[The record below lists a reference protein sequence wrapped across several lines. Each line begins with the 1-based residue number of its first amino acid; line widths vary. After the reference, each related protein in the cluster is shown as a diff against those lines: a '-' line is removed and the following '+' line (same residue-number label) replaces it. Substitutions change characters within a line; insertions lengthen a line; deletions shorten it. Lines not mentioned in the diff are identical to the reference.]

1 MRKDFFL
8 ETLTEKVW
16 YSKNIFS
23 LLLFPLSLIY
33 IAIIYFRHSLYQ
45 LGLITVTKI
54 NVPIIVVGNVVAGGT
69 GKTPLVIWL
78 AKYLKSKGFL
88 PGIVSRGYGGTYLS
102 NIELVKPTSNPLL
115 VGDEPVIIARNT
127 NCPVVVAKKR
137 AKGAKELVEKYNCNI
152 ILSDDGMQHYSL
164 ARDIEIAVIDG
175 QRRFGN
181 NYCFPAGPLR
191 EPKSRISKADLI
203 VSKYNARTCEYKM
216 DYTYN
221 PLVSLTELW
230 GPPKTMNESKTI
242 PISDL
247 HGMTVHA
254 IAGINNP
261 DHFFSYLRSHKL
273 ELIIHKFPDHYLYTE
288 DDVKFDD
295 NFPVVMTEKDAVK
308 CLNYSS
314 DKHWYIPISAEL
326 SKSFVCD
333 LDKLM
338 GEIING

>member
-1 MRKDFFL
+1 MRKFFFL
-8 ETLTEKVW
+8 ETLTQKIW

-23 LLLFPLSLIY
+23 LLLFPLSLLY
-33 IAIIYFRHSLYQ
+33 ITIIYFRYSLYQ

-54 NVPIIVVGNVVAGGT
+54 NAPIIVVGNIVAGGT

-78 AKYLKSKGFL
+78 AKHFKDMGLL

-102 NIELVKPTSNPLL
+102 NIELVKPTSNPRL

-127 NCPVVVAKKR
+127 NCSVVVAKER
-137 AKGAKELVEKYNCNI
+137 ARGAKELVEKYNCNI
-152 ILSDDGMQHYSL
+152 ILCDDGMQHYSL

-191 EPKSRISKADLI
+191 EPKSRMLKADLI
-203 VSKYNARTCEYKM
+203 VCKYNAKTSEHKM
-216 DYTYN
+216 DYIYN
-221 PLVSLTELW
+221 QLVSL
-230 GPPKTMNESKTI
+230 NEPSKTI
-242 PISDL
+242 SISDL
-247 HGMTVHA
+247 NGMTVHA
-254 IAGINNP
+254 MAGISNP
-261 DHFFSYLRSHKL
+261 EHFFSYLRSHKL

-288 DDVKFDD
+288 DDVKFND

-338 GEIING
+338 GKIING

>member
-1 MRKDFFL
+1 MRKFFFL
-8 ETLTEKVW
+8 ETLIEKVW

-23 LLLFPLSLIY
+23 LLLSPLSLIY
-33 IAIIYFRHSLYQ
+33 ISIIYLRYTLYQ
-45 LGLITVTKI
+45 LGLISITKI
-54 NVPIIVVGNVVAGGT
+54 NVPTIVIGNIVAGGT
-69 GKTPLVIWL
+69 GNTPLVIWL
-78 AKYLKSKGFL
+78 AKYFKDKGFL

-152 ILSDDGMQHYSL
+152 ILCDDGMQHYSL

-191 EPKSRISKADLI
+191 EPKSRIFKADLI
-203 VSKYNARTCEYKM
+203 VSKYNARTCEHKM
-216 DYTYN
+216 DYIYHQ
-221 PLVSLTELW
+221 LVSLNEL
-230 GPPKTMNESKTI
+230 SKTI

-247 HGMTVHA
+247 YGMTVHA

-273 ELIIHKFPDHYLYTE
+273 ELIIHKFPDHYSYTE

-338 GEIING
+338 GKIING

>member
-1 MRKDFFL
+1 MRKFIFL
-8 ETLTEKVW
+8 ETLIEKVW

-23 LLLFPLSLIY
+23 LLLSPLSLIY
-33 IAIIYFRHSLYQ
+33 ISIIYLRYTLYQ
-45 LGLITVTKI
+45 LGLISITKI
-54 NVPIIVVGNVVAGGT
+54 NVPTIVIGNIVVGGT

-78 AKYLKSKGFL
+78 AKYFKEKGFL

-137 AKGAKELVEKYNCNI
+137 AKGAKKLVEKYNCNI
-152 ILSDDGMQHYSL
+152 ILCDDGMQHYSL

-191 EPKSRISKADLI
+191 EPKSRIFKADLI
-203 VSKYNARTCEYKM
+203 VSKYNARTCEHKM
-216 DYTYN
+216 DYTYKQ
-221 PLVSLTELW
+221 LVSLNEL
-230 GPPKTMNESKTI
+230 SKTI

-247 HGMTVHA
+247 HDMTVHA
-254 IAGINNP
+254 VAGINNP

-273 ELIIHKFPDHYLYTE
+273 ELIIHKFPDHYSYTE
-288 DDVKFDD
+288 DDVKFND
-295 NFPVVMTEKDAVK
+295 NFSVVMTEKDAVK

-326 SKSFVCD
+326 SKSFACD

-338 GEIING
+338 WKIING

>member
-1 MRKDFFL
+1 MRKFFFL
-8 ETLTEKVW
+8 ENLIEKVW
-16 YSKNIFS
+16 HSKNIFS

-33 IAIIYFRHSLYQ
+33 ISIIYLRRTLYQ
-45 LGLITVTKI
+45 LGLISITKI
-54 NVPIIVVGNVVAGGT
+54 NVPTIVIGNIVAGGT

-78 AKYLKSKGFL
+78 AKYFKDKGFL

-152 ILSDDGMQHYSL
+152 ILCDDGMQHYSL

-191 EPKSRISKADLI
+191 EPKSRIFKADLI
-203 VSKYNARTCEYKM
+203 VSKYNARTCEHKM
-216 DYTYN
+216 DYTYHQ
-221 PLVSLTELW
+221 LVSLNEL
-230 GPPKTMNESKTI
+230 SKTI
-242 PISDL
+242 PILDL

-273 ELIIHKFPDHYLYTE
+273 ELIVHKFPDHYSYTE

-338 GEIING
+338 GKIING

>member
-1 MRKDFFL
+1 MRKEFFL
-8 ETLTEKVW
+8 ETLIEKVW

-23 LLLFPLSLIY
+23 LLLSPLSLIY
-33 IAIIYFRHSLYQ
+33 ISIIYLRYTLYQ
-45 LGLITVTKI
+45 LGLISITKI
-54 NVPIIVVGNVVAGGT
+54 NVPTIVIGNIVAGGT

-78 AKYLKSKGFL
+78 AKHFKDKGFL

-137 AKGAKELVEKYNCNI
+137 AKGAKKLVEKYNCNI
-152 ILSDDGMQHYSL
+152 ILCDDGMQHYSL

-191 EPKSRISKADLI
+191 EPKSRIFKADLI
-203 VSKYNARTCEYKM
+203 VSKYNARTCEHKM
-216 DYTYN
+216 DYTYHQ
-221 PLVSLTELW
+221 LVSLNEL
-230 GPPKTMNESKTI
+230 SKTI

-273 ELIIHKFPDHYLYTE
+273 ELIIHKFPDHYSYTE

-338 GEIING
+338 GKIING

>member
-1 MRKDFFL
+1 MRKEFFL
-8 ETLTEKVW
+8 ETLIEKVW

-23 LLLFPLSLIY
+23 LLLSPLSFIY
-33 IAIIYFRHSLYQ
+33 ISIIYLRYNLYQ
-45 LGLITVTKI
+45 LGLISITKI
-54 NVPIIVVGNVVAGGT
+54 NVPTIVIGNIVAGGT

-78 AKYLKSKGFL
+78 AKHFKDKGFL

-137 AKGAKELVEKYNCNI
+137 VKGAKELVEKYNCNI
-152 ILSDDGMQHYSL
+152 ILCDDGMQHYSL

-191 EPKSRISKADLI
+191 EPKSRIFKADLI
-203 VSKYNARTCEYKM
+203 VSKYNARTYEHKM

-221 PLVSLTELW
+221 QLVSLNEL
-230 GPPKTMNESKTI
+230 SKTI

-261 DHFFSYLRSHKL
+261 DHFFSYLRSNKL
-273 ELIIHKFPDHYLYTE
+273 ELIIHKFPDHYLYRE

-314 DKHWYIPISAEL
+314 DKYWYIPISAEL
-326 SKSFVCD
+326 SKLFVCD

-338 GEIING
+338 GKIING

>member
-1 MRKDFFL
+1 MRKFFFL
-8 ETLTEKVW
+8 ETLIEKVW

-23 LLLFPLSLIY
+23 LLLSPLSLIY
-33 IAIIYFRHSLYQ
+33 ISIIYLRHTLYR
-45 LGLITVTKI
+45 LGLISITKI
-54 NVPIIVVGNVVAGGT
+54 NVPTIVIGNIVAGGT

-78 AKYLKSKGFL
+78 AKYFKDKGFL

-152 ILSDDGMQHYSL
+152 ILCDDGMQHYSL

-191 EPKSRISKADLI
+191 EPKSRIFKADLI
-203 VSKYNARTCEYKM
+203 VSKYNARTCEHKM
-216 DYTYN
+216 DYTYKQ
-221 PLVSLTELW
+221 LVSLNEL
-230 GPPKTMNESKTI
+230 SKTI
-242 PISDL
+242 PISGL
-247 HGMTVHA
+247 YGMTVHA

-273 ELIIHKFPDHYLYTE
+273 ELIIHKFPDHYSYTE

-338 GEIING
+338 GKIING

>member
-1 MRKDFFL
+1 MRKFFFL
-8 ETLTEKVW
+8 ETLIEKVW

-23 LLLFPLSLIY
+23 LLLSPLSLIY
-33 IAIIYFRHSLYQ
+33 ISIIYLRYTLYQ
-45 LGLITVTKI
+45 LGLISITKI
-54 NVPIIVVGNVVAGGT
+54 NAPTIVIGNVVTGGT

-78 AKYLKSKGFL
+78 AKHFKDKGFL

-152 ILSDDGMQHYSL
+152 ILCDDGMQHYSL

-191 EPKSRISKADLI
+191 EPKSRIFKADLI
-203 VSKYNARTCEYKM
+203 VSKYNARRCEHKM
-216 DYTYN
+216 DYTYHQ
-221 PLVSLTELW
+221 LVSLNEL
-230 GPPKTMNESKTI
+230 SKTI

-273 ELIIHKFPDHYLYTE
+273 ELIIHKFPDHYSYTE

>member
-1 MRKDFFL
+1 MKKFFFL
-8 ETLTEKVW
+8 ETLIEKVW

-23 LLLFPLSLIY
+23 LLLSPLSLIY
-33 IAIIYFRHSLYQ
+33 ISIIYLRHTLYH
-45 LGLITVTKI
+45 LGLISITKI
-54 NVPIIVVGNVVAGGT
+54 NVPTIVIGNIVAGGT

-78 AKYLKSKGFL
+78 AKHFKDKGFL

-137 AKGAKELVEKYNCNI
+137 AKGAKKLVEKYNCNI
-152 ILSDDGMQHYSL
+152 ILCDDGMQHYSL

-191 EPKSRISKADLI
+191 EPKSRIFKADLI
-203 VSKYNARTCEYKM
+203 VSKYNARTCEHKM
-216 DYTYN
+216 DYTYKQ
-221 PLVSLTELW
+221 LVSLNEL
-230 GPPKTMNESKTI
+230 SKTI

-273 ELIIHKFPDHYLYTE
+273 ELIIHKFPDHYSYTE
-288 DDVKFDD
+288 DDVKFND
-295 NFPVVMTEKDAVK
+295 NFSVVMTEKDAVK

-326 SKSFVCD
+326 SKSFACD

-338 GEIING
+338 GKIING

>member
-1 MRKDFFL
+1 MRKFFFL
-8 ETLTEKVW
+8 ENLIEKVW
-16 YSKNIFS
+16 HSKNIFS

-33 IAIIYFRHSLYQ
+33 ISIIYLRRTLYQ
-45 LGLITVTKI
+45 LGLISITKI
-54 NVPIIVVGNVVAGGT
+54 NAPTIVVGNIVAGGT

-78 AKYLKSKGFL
+78 AKYFKGKGFL
-88 PGIVSRGYGGTYLS
+88 PGIVSRGYGGKYLS

-152 ILSDDGMQHYSL
+152 ILCDDGMQHYSL

-191 EPKSRISKADLI
+191 EPKNRIFKADLI
-203 VSKYNARTCEYKM
+203 VSKYNARACEHKM

-221 PLVSLTELW
+221 QLVSLNEL
-230 GPPKTMNESKTI
+230 PKTI
-242 PISDL
+242 PVSDL

-273 ELIIHKFPDHYLYTE
+273 ELIIHKFPDHYSFTK
-288 DDVKFDD
+288 DDVRFDD

-314 DKHWYIPISAEL
+314 DKHWYVPISAEL
-326 SKSFVCD
+326 PKSFIYD

-338 GEIING
+338 EKIING

>member
-1 MRKDFFL
+1 MRKFFFL
-8 ETLTEKVW
+8 ENLIEKVW
-16 YSKNIFS
+16 HSKNIFS

-33 IAIIYFRHSLYQ
+33 ISIIYLRRTLYQ
-45 LGLITVTKI
+45 LGLISITKI
-54 NVPIIVVGNVVAGGT
+54 NAPTIVVGNIVAGGT

-78 AKYLKSKGFL
+78 AKYFKGKGFL
-88 PGIVSRGYGGTYLS
+88 PGIVSRGYGGKYLS

-152 ILSDDGMQHYSL
+152 ILCDDGMQHYSL

-191 EPKSRISKADLI
+191 EPKNRIFKADLI
-203 VSKYNARTCEYKM
+203 VSKYIARTCEHKM

-221 PLVSLTELW
+221 QLVSLNEL
-230 GPPKTMNESKTI
+230 PKTI
-242 PISDL
+242 PVSDL

-273 ELIIHKFPDHYLYTE
+273 ELIIHKFPDHYSFTK
-288 DDVKFDD
+288 DDVRFDD

-314 DKHWYIPISAEL
+314 DKHWYVPISAEL
-326 SKSFVCD
+326 PKSFIYD

-338 GEIING
+338 EKIING

>member
-1 MRKDFFL
+1 MRKFFFL
-8 ETLTEKVW
+8 ETLIEKVW

-23 LLLFPLSLIY
+23 LLLSPLSLIY
-33 IAIIYFRHSLYQ
+33 ISIIYLRYTLYQ
-45 LGLITVTKI
+45 LGLISITKI
-54 NVPIIVVGNVVAGGT
+54 NVPTIVIGNIVAGGT

-78 AKYLKSKGFL
+78 AKHFKDKGFL

-152 ILSDDGMQHYSL
+152 ILCDDGMQHYSL

-191 EPKSRISKADLI
+191 EPKSRIFKADLI
-203 VSKYNARTCEYKM
+203 VSKYNARTCEHKM
-216 DYTYN
+216 DYTYHQ
-221 PLVSLTELW
+221 LVSLNEL
-230 GPPKTMNESKTI
+230 SKTI

-273 ELIIHKFPDHYLYTE
+273 ELIIHKFPDHYSYTE

-338 GEIING
+338 GKIING

>member
-1 MRKDFFL
+1 MKKFFFL
-8 ETLTEKVW
+8 ETLIEKVW

-23 LLLFPLSLIY
+23 LLLSPLSLIY
-33 IAIIYFRHSLYQ
+33 ISIIYLRHTLYQ
-45 LGLITVTKI
+45 LGLISITKI
-54 NVPIIVVGNVVAGGT
+54 NVPTIVIGNIVAGGT

-78 AKYLKSKGFL
+78 AKYLKNKGFL
-88 PGIVSRGYGGTYLS
+88 LGIVSRGYGGTYLS

-137 AKGAKELVEKYNCNI
+137 AKGAKKLVEKYNCNI
-152 ILSDDGMQHYSL
+152 ILCDDGMQHYSL

-191 EPKSRISKADLI
+191 EPKSRIFKADLI

-221 PLVSLTELW
+221 QLVSLNKL
-230 GPPKTMNESKTI
+230 SKAIT
-242 PISDL
+242 ISDL

-273 ELIIHKFPDHYLYTE
+273 ELIIHKFPDHYSYTE
-288 DDVKFDD
+288 DDVKFND
-295 NFPVVMTEKDAVK
+295 NFSVVMTEKDAVK

-326 SKSFVCD
+326 SKSFACD

-338 GEIING
+338 GKIING

>member
-1 MRKDFFL
+1 MRKEFFL
-8 ETLTEKVW
+8 ETLIEKVW

-23 LLLFPLSLIY
+23 LLLSPLSLIY
-33 IAIIYFRHSLYQ
+33 ISIIYLRHTLYR
-45 LGLITVTKI
+45 LGLISITKI
-54 NVPIIVVGNVVAGGT
+54 NVPTIVIGNIVAGGT

-78 AKYLKSKGFL
+78 AKHFKDKGFL

-152 ILSDDGMQHYSL
+152 ILCDDGMQHYSL

-191 EPKSRISKADLI
+191 EPKSRIFKADLI
-203 VSKYNARTCEYKM
+203 VSKYNARTCEHKM
-216 DYTYN
+216 DYTYHQ
-221 PLVSLTELW
+221 LVSLNEL
-230 GPPKTMNESKTI
+230 SKTI

-273 ELIIHKFPDHYLYTE
+273 ELIIHKFPDHYSYTE

-338 GEIING
+338 GKIING

>member
-1 MRKDFFL
+1 MKKFFFL
-8 ETLTEKVW
+8 ETLIEKVW

-23 LLLFPLSLIY
+23 LLLSPISLIY
-33 IAIIYFRHSLYQ
+33 ISIIYLRYTLYQ
-45 LGLITVTKI
+45 LGLISITKI
-54 NVPIIVVGNVVAGGT
+54 NVPTIVIGNIVAGGT

-78 AKYLKSKGFL
+78 AKHFKDKGFL

-127 NCPVVVAKKR
+127 NCPVIVAKKR
-137 AKGAKELVEKYNCNI
+137 AKGAKKLVEKYNCNI
-152 ILSDDGMQHYSL
+152 ILCDDGMQHYSL

-191 EPKSRISKADLI
+191 EPKSRIFKADLI
-203 VSKYNARTCEYKM
+203 VSKYNARTCEHKM
-216 DYTYN
+216 DYTYHQ
-221 PLVSLTELW
+221 LVSLNEL
-230 GPPKTMNESKTI
+230 SKTI

-273 ELIIHKFPDHYLYTE
+273 ELIIHKFPDHYSYTE

-338 GEIING
+338 GKIING

>member
-1 MRKDFFL
+1 MRKEFFL
-8 ETLTEKVW
+8 ETLIEKVW

-23 LLLFPLSLIY
+23 LLLSPLSLIY
-33 IAIIYFRHSLYQ
+33 ISIIYLRYTLYQ
-45 LGLITVTKI
+45 LGLISITKI
-54 NVPIIVVGNVVAGGT
+54 NVPTIVIGNIVAGGT

-78 AKYLKSKGFL
+78 AKHFKDKGFL

-137 AKGAKELVEKYNCNI
+137 EKGAKELVEKYNCNI
-152 ILSDDGMQHYSL
+152 ILCDDGMQHYSL

-191 EPKSRISKADLI
+191 EPKSRIFKADLI
-203 VSKYNARTCEYKM
+203 VSKYNARTCEHKM
-216 DYTYN
+216 DYTYHQ
-221 PLVSLTELW
+221 LVSLNEL
-230 GPPKTMNESKTI
+230 SKTI

-273 ELIIHKFPDHYLYTE
+273 ELIIHKFPDHYSYTE

-338 GEIING
+338 GKIING

>member
-1 MRKDFFL
+1 MKKFFFL
-8 ETLTEKVW
+8 ETLIEKVW

-23 LLLFPLSLIY
+23 LLLSPLSLIY
-33 IAIIYFRHSLYQ
+33 ISIIYLRHTLYQ
-45 LGLITVTKI
+45 LGLISITKI
-54 NVPIIVVGNVVAGGT
+54 NVPTIVIGNIVAGGT

-78 AKYLKSKGFL
+78 AKYFKDKGFL

-137 AKGAKELVEKYNCNI
+137 AKGAKKLVEKYNCNI
-152 ILSDDGMQHYSL
+152 ILCDDGMQHYSL

-191 EPKSRISKADLI
+191 EPKSRIFKADLI
-203 VSKYNARTCEYKM
+203 VSKYNARTCEHKM

-221 PLVSLTELW
+221 LLVSLNELC
-230 GPPKTMNESKTI
+230 GPPKTI

-273 ELIIHKFPDHYLYTE
+273 ELIIHKFPDHYSYTE
-288 DDVKFDD
+288 DDVKFND
-295 NFPVVMTEKDAVK
+295 NFSVVMTEKDAVK

-338 GEIING
+338 EKIING

>member
-1 MRKDFFL
+1 MRKFFFL
-8 ETLTEKVW
+8 ETLIEKVW

-23 LLLFPLSLIY
+23 LLLSPLSLIY
-33 IAIIYFRHSLYQ
+33 ICIIYLRHTLYQ
-45 LGLITVTKI
+45 LGLISITKI
-54 NVPIIVVGNVVAGGT
+54 NVPTIVIGNIVAGGT

-78 AKYLKSKGFL
+78 AKYFKDKGFL

-191 EPKSRISKADLI
+191 EHKNRIHKADLI
-203 VSKYNARTCEYKM
+203 VSKYSARTCEYKM
-216 DYTYN
+216 NYTYN
-221 PLVSLTELW
+221 QLVSLNKL
-230 GPPKTMNESKTI
+230 SKTI

-288 DDVKFDD
+288 EDVKFDD

-314 DKHWYIPISAEL
+314 HKHWYIPISAEL
-326 SKSFVCD
+326 SQSFACD

-338 GEIING
+338 GKIING

>member
-1 MRKDFFL
+1 MKKFFFL
-8 ETLTEKVW
+8 ETLIEKVW
-16 YSKNIFS
+16 YSKNIYS
-23 LLLFPLSLIY
+23 LLLSPLSLIY
-33 IAIIYFRHSLYQ
+33 ISIIYLRYTLYQ
-45 LGLITVTKI
+45 LGLISITKI
-54 NVPIIVVGNVVAGGT
+54 NVPTIVIGNIVAGGT

-78 AKYLKSKGFL
+78 AKHFKDKGFL
-88 PGIVSRGYGGTYLS
+88 PGIVSRGYGGIYLS
-102 NIELVKPTSNPLL
+102 NMELVKPTSNPLL

-152 ILSDDGMQHYSL
+152 ILCDDGMQHYSL

-191 EPKSRISKADLI
+191 EPKSRIFKADLI
-203 VSKYNARTCEYKM
+203 VSKYNARTCEHKM
-216 DYTYN
+216 DYTYHQ
-221 PLVSLTELW
+221 LVSLNEL
-230 GPPKTMNESKTI
+230 SKTI

-273 ELIIHKFPDHYLYTE
+273 ELIIHKFPDHYSYTE

-338 GEIING
+338 GKIING

>member
-1 MRKDFFL
+1 MRKFFFL
-8 ETLTEKVW
+8 ETLIEKVW

-23 LLLFPLSLIY
+23 LLLSPLSLIY
-33 IAIIYFRHSLYQ
+33 ISIIYLRYTLYQ
-45 LGLITVTKI
+45 LGLISITKI
-54 NVPIIVVGNVVAGGT
+54 NVPTIVIGNIVAGGT

-78 AKYLKSKGFL
+78 AKHFKDKGFL

-102 NIELVKPTSNPLL
+102 NIELVKPTSNPML

-152 ILSDDGMQHYSL
+152 ILCDDGMQHYSL

-191 EPKSRISKADLI
+191 EPKSRIFKADLI
-203 VSKYNARTCEYKM
+203 VSKYNARTCEHKM
-216 DYTYN
+216 DYTYHQ
-221 PLVSLTELW
+221 LVSLNEL
-230 GPPKTMNESKTI
+230 SKTI

-273 ELIIHKFPDHYLYTE
+273 ELIVHKFPDHYSYTE

-308 CLNYSS
+308 CQNYSS

-338 GEIING
+338 GKIING

>member
-1 MRKDFFL
+1 MRKEFFL
-8 ETLTEKVW
+8 ETLIEKVW
-16 YSKNIFS
+16 YSNNIFS
-23 LLLFPLSLIY
+23 LLLSPLSLIY
-33 IAIIYFRHSLYQ
+33 ISIIYLRYTLYQ
-45 LGLITVTKI
+45 LGLISITKI
-54 NVPIIVVGNVVAGGT
+54 NVPTIVIGNIVAGGT

-78 AKYLKSKGFL
+78 AKHFKDKGFL

-152 ILSDDGMQHYSL
+152 ILCDDGMQHYSL

-191 EPKSRISKADLI
+191 EPKSRIFKADLI
-203 VSKYNARTCEYKM
+203 VSKYNARTCEHKM
-216 DYTYN
+216 DYTYHQ
-221 PLVSLTELW
+221 LVSLNEL
-230 GPPKTMNESKTI
+230 SKTI

-273 ELIIHKFPDHYLYTE
+273 ELIIHKFPDHYSYTE

>member
-1 MRKDFFL
+1 MRKFFFL
-8 ETLTEKVW
+8 ENLIEKVW
-16 YSKNIFS
+16 HSKNIFS

-33 IAIIYFRHSLYQ
+33 ISIIYLRHTLYQ
-45 LGLITVTKI
+45 LGLISITKI
-54 NVPIIVVGNVVAGGT
+54 NAPTIVVGNIVAGGT

-78 AKYLKSKGFL
+78 AKYFKGKGFL

-152 ILSDDGMQHYSL
+152 ILCDDGMQHYSL

-191 EPKSRISKADLI
+191 EPKNRIFKADLI
-203 VSKYNARTCEYKM
+203 VSKYNARKCEHKM

-221 PLVSLTELW
+221 QLVSLNEL
-230 GPPKTMNESKTI
+230 PKTI
-242 PISDL
+242 PVSDL

-273 ELIIHKFPDHYLYTE
+273 ELIIHKFPDHYSFTK
-288 DDVKFDD
+288 DDVRFDD

-314 DKHWYIPISAEL
+314 DKHWYVPISAEL
-326 SKSFVCD
+326 PKSFIYD

-338 GEIING
+338 EKIING

>member
-1 MRKDFFL
+1 MRKFFFL
-8 ETLTEKVW
+8 ETLIEKVW

-23 LLLFPLSLIY
+23 LLLSPLSLIY
-33 IAIIYFRHSLYQ
+33 ISIIYLRHTLYR
-45 LGLITVTKI
+45 LGLISITKI
-54 NVPIIVVGNVVAGGT
+54 NVPTIVIGNIVAGGT

-78 AKYLKSKGFL
+78 AKYFKDKGFL

-152 ILSDDGMQHYSL
+152 ILCDDGMQHYSL

-191 EPKSRISKADLI
+191 EPKSRIFKADLI
-203 VSKYNARTCEYKM
+203 VSKYNARTCEHKM
-216 DYTYN
+216 DYTYHQ
-221 PLVSLTELW
+221 LVSLNEL
-230 GPPKTMNESKTI
+230 SKTI

-273 ELIIHKFPDHYLYTE
+273 ELIIHKFPDHYSYTE

-338 GEIING
+338 GKIING

>member
-1 MRKDFFL
+1 MRKFFFL
-8 ETLTEKVW
+8 GTLIEKVW

-23 LLLFPLSLIY
+23 LLLSPLSLIY
-33 IAIIYFRHSLYQ
+33 ISIIYLRYTLYQ
-45 LGLITVTKI
+45 LGLISITKI
-54 NVPIIVVGNVVAGGT
+54 NVPTIVIGNIVAGGT

-152 ILSDDGMQHYSL
+152 ILCDDGMQHYSL

-191 EPKSRISKADLI
+191 EPKSRIFKADLI
-203 VSKYNARTCEYKM
+203 VSKYNARTCEHKM
-216 DYTYN
+216 DYTYHQ
-221 PLVSLTELW
+221 LVSLNEL
-230 GPPKTMNESKTI
+230 SKTI

-247 HGMTVHA
+247 HGMTVHT
-254 IAGINNP
+254 IVGINNP

-273 ELIIHKFPDHYLYTE
+273 ELIIHKFPDHYSYTE

-338 GEIING
+338 GKIING

>member
-1 MRKDFFL
+1 MRKEFFL
-8 ETLTEKVW
+8 ETLIEKVW

-23 LLLFPLSLIY
+23 LLLSPLSLIY
-33 IAIIYFRHSLYQ
+33 ISIIYLRHTLYG
-45 LGLITVTKI
+45 LGLISITKI
-54 NVPIIVVGNVVAGGT
+54 NVPTIVIGNIGVGGT

-78 AKYLKSKGFL
+78 AKHFKDKGFL

-152 ILSDDGMQHYSL
+152 ILCDDGMQHYSL

-191 EPKSRISKADLI
+191 EPKSRIFKADLI
-203 VSKYNARTCEYKM
+203 VSKYNARTCEHKM
-216 DYTYN
+216 DYTYHQ
-221 PLVSLTELW
+221 LVSLNEL
-230 GPPKTMNESKTI
+230 SKTI

-247 HGMTVHA
+247 HGMTVHV

-273 ELIIHKFPDHYLYTE
+273 ELIVHKFPDHNSYTE

-333 LDKLM
+333 LDKHM
-338 GEIING
+338 GKIING

>member
-1 MRKDFFL
+1 MKKFFFL
-8 ETLTEKVW
+8 ETLIEKVW

-23 LLLFPLSLIY
+23 LLLSPISLIY
-33 IAIIYFRHSLYQ
+33 ISIIYLRYTLYQ
-45 LGLITVTKI
+45 LGLISITKI
-54 NVPIIVVGNVVAGGT
+54 NVPTIVIGNIVAGGT

-78 AKYLKSKGFL
+78 AKHFKDKGFL

-137 AKGAKELVEKYNCNI
+137 AKGAKKLVEKYNCNI
-152 ILSDDGMQHYSL
+152 ILCDDGMQHYSL

-191 EPKSRISKADLI
+191 EPKSRIFKADLI
-203 VSKYNARTCEYKM
+203 VSKYNARTCEHKM

-221 PLVSLTELW
+221 QLVSLNEL
-230 GPPKTMNESKTI
+230 SKTI

-247 HGMTVHA
+247 HDMTVHA

-273 ELIIHKFPDHYLYTE
+273 ELIIHKFPDHYSYTE
-288 DDVKFDD
+288 DDVKFND

-338 GEIING
+338 GKIING

>member
-1 MRKDFFL
+1 MRKFFFL
-8 ETLTEKVW
+8 ETLIEKVW

-23 LLLFPLSLIY
+23 LLLSPLSLIY
-33 IAIIYFRHSLYQ
+33 ISIIYLRYTLYQ
-45 LGLITVTKI
+45 LGLISITKI
-54 NVPIIVVGNVVAGGT
+54 NVPTIVIGNIVAGGT

-78 AKYLKSKGFL
+78 AKHFKDKGFL

-191 EPKSRISKADLI
+191 EPKSRIFKADLI
-203 VSKYNARTCEYKM
+203 VSKYNARTCEHKM
-216 DYTYN
+216 DYTYHQ
-221 PLVSLTELW
+221 LVSLNEL
-230 GPPKTMNESKTI
+230 SKTI

-261 DHFFSYLRSHKL
+261 DHFFSYIRSHKL
-273 ELIIHKFPDHYLYTE
+273 ELIIHKLPDHYSYTE

-338 GEIING
+338 GKIING

>member
-1 MRKDFFL
+1 MRKEFFL
-8 ETLTEKVW
+8 ETLIEKVW

-23 LLLFPLSLIY
+23 LLLSPLSLIY
-33 IAIIYFRHSLYQ
+33 ISIIYLRYTLYQ
-45 LGLITVTKI
+45 LGLISITKI
-54 NVPIIVVGNVVAGGT
+54 NVPTIVIGNIVVGGT

-78 AKYLKSKGFL
+78 AKHFKDKGFL

-137 AKGAKELVEKYNCNI
+137 AKGAKKLVEKYNCNI
-152 ILSDDGMQHYSL
+152 ILCDDGMQHYSL

-191 EPKSRISKADLI
+191 EPKSRIFKADLI
-203 VSKYNARTCEYKM
+203 VSKYNARTCEHKM
-216 DYTYN
+216 DYTYHQ
-221 PLVSLTELW
+221 LVSLNEL
-230 GPPKTMNESKTI
+230 SKTI

-273 ELIIHKFPDHYLYTE
+273 ELIIHKFPDHYSYTE

-338 GEIING
+338 GKIING

>member
-1 MRKDFFL
+1 MRKFFFL
-8 ETLTEKVW
+8 ETLIEKVW

-23 LLLFPLSLIY
+23 LLLSPLSLIY
-33 IAIIYFRHSLYQ
+33 ISIIYLRYTLYQ
-45 LGLITVTKI
+45 LGLISITKI
-54 NVPIIVVGNVVAGGT
+54 NVPTIIIGNIVAGGT

-78 AKYLKSKGFL
+78 AKHFKDKGFL

-152 ILSDDGMQHYSL
+152 IFCDDGMQHYSL

-191 EPKSRISKADLI
+191 EPKSRIFKADLI
-203 VSKYNARTCEYKM
+203 VSKYNARTCEHKM
-216 DYTYN
+216 DYTYHQ
-221 PLVSLTELW
+221 LVSLNEL
-230 GPPKTMNESKTI
+230 SKTI

-273 ELIIHKFPDHYLYTE
+273 ELIIHKFPDHYSYTE

-338 GEIING
+338 GKIING

>member
-1 MRKDFFL
+1 MRKFFFL
-8 ETLTEKVW
+8 GTLIEKVW

-23 LLLFPLSLIY
+23 LLLSPLSLIY
-33 IAIIYFRHSLYQ
+33 ISIIYLRHTLYR
-45 LGLITVTKI
+45 LGLISITKI
-54 NVPIIVVGNVVAGGT
+54 NVPTIVIGNIVAGGT

-78 AKYLKSKGFL
+78 AKHFKDKGFL

-127 NCPVVVAKKR
+127 NCPVVVAKIR

-152 ILSDDGMQHYSL
+152 IFCDDGMQHYSL

-191 EPKSRISKADLI
+191 EPKSRIFKADLI
-203 VSKYNARTCEYKM
+203 VSKYNARTCEHKM
-216 DYTYN
+216 DYTYKQ
-221 PLVSLTELW
+221 LVSLNEL
-230 GPPKTMNESKTI
+230 SKTI

-247 HGMTVHA
+247 HGMTVHV

-273 ELIIHKFPDHYLYTE
+273 ELIIHKFPDHYSYTE
-288 DDVKFDD
+288 DDVKFND

-314 DKHWYIPISAEL
+314 DKYWYIPISAEL
-326 SKSFVCD
+326 SKLFVCD

-338 GEIING
+338 GKIING

>member
-1 MRKDFFL
+1 MRKFFFL
-8 ETLTEKVW
+8 ETLIEKVW

-23 LLLFPLSLIY
+23 LLLSPLSLIY
-33 IAIIYFRHSLYQ
+33 ISIIYLRYTLYQ
-45 LGLITVTKI
+45 LGLISITKI
-54 NVPIIVVGNVVAGGT
+54 NAPTIVIGNIVAGGT

-78 AKYLKSKGFL
+78 AKYFKDKGFL

-137 AKGAKELVEKYNCNI
+137 AKGAKKLVEKYNCNI
-152 ILSDDGMQHYSL
+152 ILCDDGMQHYSL

-191 EPKSRISKADLI
+191 EPKSRIFKADLI
-203 VSKYNARTCEYKM
+203 VSKYNARTCEHKM
-216 DYTYN
+216 DYTYHQ
-221 PLVSLTELW
+221 LVSLNEL
-230 GPPKTMNESKTI
+230 SKTI

-273 ELIIHKFPDHYLYTE
+273 ELIIHKFPDHYSYTE

-338 GEIING
+338 GKIING

>member
-1 MRKDFFL
+1 MRKEFFL
-8 ETLTEKVW
+8 ETLIEKVW

-23 LLLFPLSLIY
+23 LLLSPLSLIY
-33 IAIIYFRHSLYQ
+33 ISIIYLRYTLYQ
-45 LGLITVTKI
+45 LGLISITKI
-54 NVPIIVVGNVVAGGT
+54 NVPTIVIGNIIAGGT

-78 AKYLKSKGFL
+78 AKHFKDKGFL

-127 NCPVVVAKKR
+127 NCPVVVAKIR

-152 ILSDDGMQHYSL
+152 ILCDDGMQHYSL

-191 EPKSRISKADLI
+191 EPKSRIFKADLI
-203 VSKYNARTCEYKM
+203 VSKYNARTCEHKM
-216 DYTYN
+216 DYTYHQ
-221 PLVSLTELW
+221 LVSLNEL
-230 GPPKTMNESKTI
+230 SKTI

-273 ELIIHKFPDHYLYTE
+273 ELIIHKFPDHYSYTE

-338 GEIING
+338 GKIING

>member
-1 MRKDFFL
+1 MKKFFFL
-8 ETLTEKVW
+8 ETFIEKVW

-23 LLLFPLSLIY
+23 LLLSPLSLIY
-33 IAIIYFRHSLYQ
+33 ISIIYLRHTLYQ
-45 LGLITVTKI
+45 LGLISITKI
-54 NVPIIVVGNVVAGGT
+54 NVPTIVIGNIVAGGT

-78 AKYLKSKGFL
+78 AKHFKDKGFL

-137 AKGAKELVEKYNCNI
+137 AKGAKKLVEKYNCNI
-152 ILSDDGMQHYSL
+152 ILCDDGMQHYSL

-191 EPKSRISKADLI
+191 EPKSRIFKADLI
-203 VSKYNARTCEYKM
+203 VSKYNARTCEHKM
-216 DYTYN
+216 DYTYKQ
-221 PLVSLTELW
+221 LVSLNEL
-230 GPPKTMNESKTI
+230 SKTI

-273 ELIIHKFPDHYLYTE
+273 ELIIHKFPDHYSYTE
-288 DDVKFDD
+288 DDVKFND
-295 NFPVVMTEKDAVK
+295 NFSVVMTEKDAVK

-326 SKSFVCD
+326 SKSFACD

-338 GEIING
+338 GKIING

>member
-1 MRKDFFL
+1 MRKEFFL
-8 ETLTEKVW
+8 ETLIEKVW

-23 LLLFPLSLIY
+23 LLLSPLSLIY
-33 IAIIYFRHSLYQ
+33 ISIIYLRHILYQ
-45 LGLITVTKI
+45 LGLISITKI
-54 NVPIIVVGNVVAGGT
+54 NAPTIVIGNIVAGGT

-78 AKYLKSKGFL
+78 AKHFKDKGFL

-152 ILSDDGMQHYSL
+152 IFCDDGMQHYSL

-191 EPKSRISKADLI
+191 EPKSRMSKADLI
-203 VSKYNARTCEYKM
+203 VSKYNARTCEHKM
-216 DYTYN
+216 DYTYHQ
-221 PLVSLTELW
+221 LVSLNEL
-230 GPPKTMNESKTI
+230 SKTI

-273 ELIIHKFPDHYLYTE
+273 ELIIHKFPDHYSYTE

-338 GEIING
+338 GKIING

>member
-1 MRKDFFL
+1 MRKFFFL
-8 ETLTEKVW
+8 ETLIEKVW

-23 LLLFPLSLIY
+23 LLLSPLSLIY
-33 IAIIYFRHSLYQ
+33 ISIIYLRYTLYQ
-45 LGLITVTKI
+45 LGLISITKI
-54 NVPIIVVGNVVAGGT
+54 NVPTIVIGNIVAGGT

-78 AKYLKSKGFL
+78 AKHFKDKGFL

-127 NCPVVVAKKR
+127 NCPVVVAKIR

-152 ILSDDGMQHYSL
+152 ILCDDGMQHYSL

-191 EPKSRISKADLI
+191 EPKSRIFKADLI
-203 VSKYNARTCEYKM
+203 VSKYNARTCEHKM
-216 DYTYN
+216 DYTYHQ
-221 PLVSLTELW
+221 LVSLNEL
-230 GPPKTMNESKTI
+230 SKTI

-273 ELIIHKFPDHYLYTE
+273 ELIIHKFPDHYSYTE

-338 GEIING
+338 GKIING